1 MEYKEINHESLNKKT
16 KEELIKIISSLDK
29 EVGSLE
35 RELDECKDRENEL
48 ELLKFLYVDYV
59 ATKKENQSLN
69 SSVSSL
75 EHRCRNLEELCDRQ
89 QLFIDKVKIW
99 KYL

>member
-1 MEYKEINHESLNKKT
+1 MEHNDINYEILNKKT

-35 RELDECKDRENEL
+35 RELDKYIDKENEL

-69 SSVSSL
+69 SSISSL
-75 EHRCRNLEELCDRQ
+75 EHRCRDLEELCDRQ
-89 QLFIDKVKIW
+89 QLFIDKVKI
-99 KYL
+99 